1 MRTAKSS
8 SKISALIVL
17 AVCIGGAS
25 QGLAGSLPETENGR
39 YALSPAGDGVLRLDT
54 RTGAVSTC
62 NNSGVG
68 WACYTV
74 PDERAAMDTEI
85 GRLQADT
92 VRLQAENERL
102 KSQLA
107 SREPTVPGKIEEPLP
122 KSDSLKPAEPKAA
135 EGGRKL
141 EIPLPSDRD
150 MDRMMSFLESAW
162 RRLIDMANRMQRDVN
177 GGKI

>member
-8 SKISALIVL
+8 SKFSTIIVL
-17 AVCIGGAS
+17 AFC
-25 QGLAGSLPETENGR
+25 LAGAGQAFAGPMPETENGR

-62 NNSGVG
+62 NNSGAG
-68 WACYTV
+68 WACYAV
-74 PDERAAMDTEI
+74 PDERAAMDSEI
-85 GRLQADT
+85 GRLQSDI

-102 KSQLA
+102 KADLA

-122 KSDSLKPAEPKAA
+122 KSDSLKKVEPKVS
-135 EGGRKL
+135 EGERKI

-150 MDRMMSFLESAW
+150 MDRMMSFLERAW
-162 RRLIDMANRMQRDVN
+162 RRLIEMANRVQRDVN
-177 GGKI
+177 GKI